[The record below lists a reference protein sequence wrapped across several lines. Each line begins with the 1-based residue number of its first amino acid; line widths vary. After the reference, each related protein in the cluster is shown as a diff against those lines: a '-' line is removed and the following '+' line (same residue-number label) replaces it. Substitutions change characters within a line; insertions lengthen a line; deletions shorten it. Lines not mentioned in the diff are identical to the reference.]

1 MEGTMTTHVTRSST
15 TEAIEPDLAALW
27 RDVAHQGPVARAVMS
42 NLVVFRQPDARY
54 RAGPGDA
61 ITAGLALEDVV
72 ARHPSRL
79 IVLEHQHDPSGTR
92 APFAVTI
99 GVLTFGPEGARFGI
113 ELIAIES
120 TCAEACLPSIVR
132 QLVRGDVPTSVWWM
146 DDLSR
151 TPPLETIIGMSR
163 QFVYDSRSW
172 RDVRRGMSA
181 AASLIRPDRR
191 LDLADLNWRRLAP
204 VRQALL
210 HACTVA
216 DLDDL
221 RRGRVRVLHRPGD
234 SALAWL
240 CVGWLAKRLGWSRD
254 QMPSV
259 EEDRRGDALL
269 MIDVGE
275 APGRL
280 TAVLDSH
287 HAVVDSGGRMPLLT
301 VPVPL
306 ESDANAVAA
315 ELRNL
320 SQDICLHGAIEA
332 AALFL
337 Q

>member
-1 MEGTMTTHVTRSST
+1 MEGTVTTHVTRSTT

-27 RDVAHQGPVARAVMS
+27 RDVAHQGPVSRAVMS
-42 NLVVFRQPDARY
+42 NLVVFRTPDVAH
-54 RAGPGDA
+54 RAGPDEA
-61 ITAGLALEDVV
+61 VAAGLALEAVV
-72 ARHPSRL
+72 VRHPSRL
-79 IVLEHQHDPSGTR
+79 IVLEHQHDPSGMR

-99 GVLTFGPEGARFGI
+99 GVLTFGPEGSRFGI
-113 ELIAIES
+113 ELIAIKS

-151 TPPLETIIGMSR
+151 TPPLDAILAMSR
-163 QFVYDSRSW
+163 QFVYDSRGW

-181 AASLIRPDRR
+181 AASLLRPNRR
-191 LDLADLNWRRLAP
+191 LDLADLNWRRLTP
-204 VRQALL
+204 VRRALL
-210 HACTVA
+210 HACTFT

-221 RRGRVRVLHRPGD
+221 RRGHVRVVHRPGD

-254 QMPSV
+254 LMPSV
-259 EEDRRGDALL
+259 EEDRRSDALL

-275 APGRL
+275 APARL
-280 TAVLDSH
+280 SAVLDNH
-287 HAVVDSGGRMPLLT
+287 HAVVKSGGRLPVLT
-301 VPVPL
+301 VPVPR
-306 ESDANAVAA
+306 ESDASAVAA

-320 SQDICLHGAIEA
+320 SQDICLHDAIEA

>member
-1 MEGTMTTHVTRSST
+1 MEGTVTTHVTRSTT

-42 NLVVFRQPDARY
+42 NLVVFRKPDAAHH
-54 RAGPGDA
+54 AGPDDPVA
-61 ITAGLALEDVV
+61 AGPALEAVV
-72 ARHPSRL
+72 AIHPSRL
-79 IVLEHQHDPSGTR
+79 IVLEHQRDPSAMR
-92 APFAVTI
+92 APFAVTV
-99 GVLTFGPEGARFGI
+99 GVLTFGPEGSRFGV
-113 ELIAIES
+113 ELIAIQS
-120 TCAEACLPSIVR
+120 ACAEACLPSIVR

-151 TPPLETIIGMSR
+151 MPPLDAIIAMSR
-163 QFVYDSRSW
+163 QFVYDSRGW
-172 RDVRRGMSA
+172 RDVARGMSA
-181 AASLIRPDRR
+181 AASLLRPGRR

-221 RRGRVRVLHRPGD
+221 RRGHVRVVHRPGD
-234 SALAWL
+234 GALAWL

-254 QMPSV
+254 LMPSV
-259 EEDRRGDALL
+259 EEDRRDDALL
-269 MIDVGE
+269 MIDVGD
-275 APGRL
+275 APARL

-287 HAVVDSGGRMPLLT
+287 QAVVDSGGRAPVLT

-320 SQDICLHGAIEA
+320 SQDTCLHGAIEA

>member
-1 MEGTMTTHVTRSST
+1 MESTVTTHVTRSST

-27 RDVAHQGPVARAVMS
+27 RDVARDGPVARAVMS
-42 NLVVFRQPDARY
+42 NLVVFCTPGADNHPGPDQA
-54 RAGPGDA
+54 A
-61 ITAGLALEDVV
+61 TTGLALEAVV

-79 IVLEHQHDPSGTR
+79 IVIEHQPDPSGMR

-99 GVLTFGPEGARFGI
+99 GVLTFGPEASRFGI
-113 ELIAIES
+113 EMIAVQA
-120 TCAEACLPSIVR
+120 TCAEPCLPSIVR

-146 DDLSR
+146 NDLSR
-151 TPPLETIIGMSR
+151 TPPLDAVIAMSR
-163 QFVYDSRSW
+163 QFVYDSRGW

-181 AASLIRPDRR
+181 AAALIRPGRR

-204 VRQALL
+204 LRQALL

-221 RRGRVRVLHRPGD
+221 RRGHVRLVHRPGE

-240 CVGWLAKRLGWSRD
+240 CAGWLAKRLGWSRD
-254 QMPSV
+254 LMPSV
-259 EEDRRGDALL
+259 DEDRRGDSLL
-269 MIDVGE
+269 MIDVGDPR
-275 APGRL
+275 ARL
-280 TAVLDSH
+280 SAVLDAH
-287 HAVVDSGGRMPLLT
+287 NAVVNGGGHVPLLT
-301 VPVPL
+301 VPVPP

-315 ELRNL
+315 ELRSL
-320 SQDICLHGAIEA
+320 SQDICLHDAIAA

>member
-1 MEGTMTTHVTRSST
+1 MEGTMISHVTRPTT

-27 RDVAHQGPVARAVMS
+27 RNVARHGRVARAVMS
-42 NLVVFRQPDARY
+42 NLVVFRKPAADHRGGPADAV
-54 RAGPGDA
+54 A
-61 ITAGLALEDVV
+61 AGLALEAVV

-79 IVLEHQHDPSGTR
+79 IVLEHQHDPSAMR

-99 GVLTFGPEGARFGI
+99 GVLIFGPEGSRFGI
-113 ELIAIES
+113 ELIAIQS
-120 TCAEACLPSIVR
+120 ICAEACLPSIVR

-151 TPPLETIIGMSR
+151 MPPIDAIIRMGR
-163 QFVYDSRSW
+163 QFVYDSRGW

-181 AASLIRPDRR
+181 AASLLRPDRR

-210 HACTVA
+210 HACTIA

-221 RRGRVRVLHRPGD
+221 RRGRVRVVHCPED

-254 QMPSV
+254 LMPSV

-269 MIDVGE
+269 TIDVGE
-275 APGRL
+275 APARL

-287 HAVVDSGGRMPLLT
+287 QAVVNSGGHVPLLT
-301 VPVPL
+301 VPVPP

-320 SQDICLHGAIEA
+320 AQDICLHDAVEA

>member
-1 MEGTMTTHVTRSST
+1 MEGTVTTHATRPTT

-27 RDVAHQGPVARAVMS
+27 RDVARHGPVARAVMS
-42 NLVVFRQPDARY
+42 NLVVFRPPDAAR
-54 RAGPGDA
+54 RPGPDDVVA
-61 ITAGLALEDVV
+61 AGLELEDVV

-79 IVLEHQHDPSGTR
+79 IVIEHQHDPSGMR

-113 ELIAIES
+113 EVIAVHS
-120 TCAEACLPSIVR
+120 TCAEVCLPSIVR

-146 DDLSR
+146 NDLSR
-151 TPPLETIIGMSR
+151 TPPLDAIVGMTR
-163 QFVYDSRSW
+163 QFVYDSRGW

-181 AASLIRPDRR
+181 AASLLHTAGR

-204 VRQALL
+204 LRQAVLD
-210 HACTVA
+210 ACAVA

-221 RRGRVRVLHRPGD
+221 RRGQVRVVHRPGD

-254 QMPSV
+254 RTPSI
-259 EEDRRGDALL
+259 EESLRGDALL
-269 MIDVGE
+269 AIEIGG
-275 APGRL
+275 APAAL
-280 TAVLDSH
+280 SVVLDSH
-287 HAVVDSGGRMPLLT
+287 HAVITSGGRAPLLT
-301 VPVPL
+301 VPVPV
-306 ESDANAVAA
+306 ETDANGVAA

-320 SQDICLHGAIEA
+320 SQDTCLHDAIEA